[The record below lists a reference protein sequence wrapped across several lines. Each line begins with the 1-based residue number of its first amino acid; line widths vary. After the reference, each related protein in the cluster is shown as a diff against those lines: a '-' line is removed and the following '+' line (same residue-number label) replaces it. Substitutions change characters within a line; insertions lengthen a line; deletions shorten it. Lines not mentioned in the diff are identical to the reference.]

1 MPENLSAP
9 AVPTRPGGA
18 WSLLTRSFRHRN
30 FRLFFA
36 GQFVSLTGTWMQNVA
51 EAWLVYRLTQ
61 SSAALGSVRFA
72 ALAPIFLL
80 ALVGGDWADRADR
93 RRILLGTQTAA
104 MLLAFALAALC
115 LTGTVQ
121 VWHIVALATLLGITS
136 ALDVPTRQTFLSD
149 MVPRDDLPNAIGLN
163 SSMFHLARVVGPTA
177 AGVVLAAVGEG
188 WCFFL
193 NGVSFLAV
201 LASLA
206 AMRVAPR
213 PVVLDRPPFLTRLRE
228 GLEYAWRTREIRQVL
243 ALIALGSLFGSSYLV
258 LMPVFASDVLGSGA
272 GGFGLLMTAA
282 GAGSLAG
289 ALVLTL
295 RKDPAGLWRLRSRS
309 SLLFGAALVCFAQS
323 SAFWLSAALLVPVGF
338 GMILF
343 MATSNTLLQTLAPDA
358 LRGRIM
364 ALFSMMFMG
373 VAPFGALLAGFL
385 AESLGAQTTVALCGA
400 ACLLG
405 SLVLGRPSPATR

>member
-93 RRILLGTQTAA
+93 RTILLGTQATA